1 MVTNP
6 GNFIIVHKSEQ
17 IQRVDKFGSIEYIYK
32 IEKFNTQKEAY
43 TWIEDN
49 LESNKSEKY
58 VERTTFFGCIK
69 KYLYSIVFILSNR
82 DENKVS

>member
-1 MVTNP
+1 VYLGSSWCIEIENMVTNP

-58 VERTTFFGCIK
+58 VERTTFFLDVLKSICI
-69 KYLYSIVFILSNR
+69 V
-82 DENKVS
+82 